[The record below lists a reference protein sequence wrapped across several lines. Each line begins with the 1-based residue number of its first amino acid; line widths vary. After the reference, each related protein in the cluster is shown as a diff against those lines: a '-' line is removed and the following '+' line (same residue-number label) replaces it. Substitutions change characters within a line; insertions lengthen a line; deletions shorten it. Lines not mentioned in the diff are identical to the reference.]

1 MARRKIL
8 VVEDD
13 KPILR
18 MLATSLE
25 QAGFEVITAEDPGQA
40 MVKVRKE
47 APALILLDIMMPA
60 GGGLVVADRLR
71 GQWGLKPI
79 PIVAMSASADPA
91 LPDKCRA
98 AGARAF
104 LRKPFNMKQLL
115 ETILDVLKEP
125 EPGPKGPSAAG

>member
-8 VVEDD
+8 VVDDD

-18 MLATSLE
+18 MLATALE

-40 MVKVRKE
+40 MLKVRKE

-79 PIVAMSASADPA
+79 PIVAMSASADPG
-91 LPDKCRA
+91 LPEKCRA

-104 LRKPFNMKQLL
+104 IKKPFNMNQLL
-115 ETILDVLKEP
+115 ETILAALKEP
-125 EPGPKGPSAAG
+125 EPGPPSPPPAG